1 MVDLAE
7 LVSTT
12 GRIRSSPEDITLFC
26 SVGLAGTEVMLASAL
41 LDAF

>member
-7 LVSTT
+7 LISMPGKT
-12 GRIRSSPEDITLFC
+12 RSSSEDITLFC
-26 SVGLAGTEVMLASAL
+26 SVGLAGTEVLLASAL